1 MSLDLSPSIVEN
13 RVSEWKSSRLP
24 GAKWP
29 TRLQAAREFRSSSS
43 TERAVT
49 TWIGRKPFHICL
61 PVYIS
66 PPSNSVVTVK
76 AMSLVASSRFRT
88 SLPTS
93 YSWPTTST
101 RSTCFSSGIA
111 SGNILLE
118 WSGRDQWD
126 HTHPDD
132 VLYQWRMG
140 DANLCGLCS
149 WAGICGPLCSRLT
162 GMVSSRLFGCAGRF
176 RALLPLFR
184 PFVIQRSRRWLCFSP
199 WPGRGAPC
207 PPQFE
212 GCLGTAP
219 YLRVSANPGTI
230 RPGNPYNHHQL

>member
-1 MSLDLSPSIVEN
+1 MAESSWNRRRTMSLDLSPSIVEN

-29 TRLQAAREFRSSSS
+29 TRIQAVREFRSSSS
-43 TERAVT
+43 TE
-49 TWIGRKPFHICL
+49 
-61 PVYIS
+61 
-66 PPSNSVVTVK
+66 
-76 AMSLVASSRFRT
+76 
-88 SLPTS
+88 
-93 YSWPTTST
+93 
-101 RSTCFSSGIA
+101 

-132 VLYQWRMG
+132 VLYQWWMG

-149 WAGICGPLCSRLT
+149 WAGICGPLCSRHT

-199 WPGRGAPC
+199 CPGRGALC

-230 RPGNPYNHHQL
+230 RPGNPSNHHQL